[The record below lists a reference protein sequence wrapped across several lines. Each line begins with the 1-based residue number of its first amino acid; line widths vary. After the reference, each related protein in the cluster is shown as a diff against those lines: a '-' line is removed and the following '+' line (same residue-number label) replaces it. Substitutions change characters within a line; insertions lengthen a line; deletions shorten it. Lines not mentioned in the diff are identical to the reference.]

1 MRYCCIALLLGLLVA
16 CSQSQGGNTPP
27 DAPLPAAPDAGTA
40 SEITADANRAL
51 AMRLPLEDRSDY
63 ENAERG
69 YLASIEAPAILG
81 AEGQVVWQIDQFDFL
96 TNEAP
101 DTVNPSLWR
110 QAQLVSKH
118 GIFEVQ
124 DGIWQVRGYDL
135 SVMTVIRGDTGWI
148 IVDPLTT
155 IETAK
160 AALKLV
166 NDTLGARPVSA
177 VLYTHSHGD
186 HFGGVRGVISEADI
200 AERGVQVIAPHGFS
214 EEAVSENV
222 LAGNHMGRRAAMMFG
237 NTLPRS
243 ATGHVSSGL
252 GPGLPSG
259 TISLILP
266 TEEIPHPGGTRII
279 DGVSFEFI
287 DAAGTEAPAE
297 FMFYLPE
304 FRALCTAEV
313 ATGTFHNVLTPRGAK
328 ARNALAWSQVID
340 DVLQAYGTKSD
351 VVFASHHWP
360 VWNTENVQSFLA
372 SQRDIYRY
380 VHDATLRAANEGA
393 GMVEAAERVTEPEFQ
408 SGSFDTRGYY
418 GTLNHNA
425 KAVYQYYF
433 GWWSGVPADYH
444 QLPPEQRGARYV
456 EALGG
461 ADAAIRKGID
471 AYEAGD
477 YRWAAELLNH
487 VVFADKDNQT
497 ARDWLAAT
505 YEQMAYQAESG
516 AWRSYFLAG
525 AQELRTGLP
534 ASGAVRPSSPDV
546 LRAVPM
552 QLIFDSM
559 ATRFNPEKAQMTDVA
574 LRFIFPDSGEDIS
587 VQVGKSHVV
596 VSASPVD
603 DPAVTVTLNRSD
615 FEAIIAG
622 AATVPELTAAGSI
635 NFEGNPAAA
644 GAFLSALDTPEFWFP
659 VATP

>member
-1 MRYCCIALLLGLLVA
+1 MKQVFVSIAVLSLAA
-16 CSQSQGGNTPP
+16 CSGNSTNDSPATIEIPP
-27 DAPLPAAPDAGTA
+27 APAAGTA
-40 SEITADANRAL
+40 TAATLAANTAL
-51 AMRLPLEDRSDY
+51 ANRLPLTDRTDF

-69 YLASIEAPAILG
+69 HLASIEAPAIYG
-81 AEGQVVWQIDQFDFL
+81 EDGNVVWKIDQFDFL
-96 TNEAP
+96 NADAP
-101 DTVNPSLWR
+101 ATVNPSLWR

-118 GIFEVQ
+118 GLFEVM

-135 SVMTVIRGDTGWI
+135 SVMTIIRGKTGWI
-148 IVDPLTT
+148 IVDPLTNT
-155 IETAK
+155 ETAK
-160 AALKLV
+160 ASLQLA
-166 NDTLGARPVSA
+166 NDTLGERPVSA

-200 AERGVQVIAPHGFS
+200 EERGAQVVAPHGFS

-222 LAGNHMGRRAAMMFG
+222 LAGNHMSRRATLMFG
-237 NTLPRS
+237 STLPRS

-252 GPGLPSG
+252 GPGLPQG

-266 TEEIPHPGGTRII
+266 TEEIPGPNATRII
-279 DGVSFEFI
+279 DGITFEFI

-304 FRALCTAEV
+304 FKALCTAEV

-328 ARNALAWSQVID
+328 ARNALTWSQVID
-340 DVLQAYGTKSD
+340 DVLQGYAGKSD

-360 VWNTENVQSFLA
+360 VWESENVTDFL
-372 SQRDIYRY
+372 SNQRDIYRY
-380 VHDATLRAANEGA
+380 VHDATLKAANAGS
-393 GMVEAAERVTEPEFQ
+393 GMVEAAETVAEPEFSQ
-408 SGSFDTRGYY
+408 TAFNTRGYY

-444 QLPPEQRGARYV
+444 RLPPEQAGARYV
-456 EALGG
+456 KALGG
-461 ADAAIRKGID
+461 ADNAIQKGIE

-487 VVFADKDNQT
+487 VVFADGENQM

-525 AQELRTGLP
+525 AQELRTGVP
-534 ASGAVRPSSPDV
+534 AVGGLRTANLDV
-546 LRAVPM
+546 LKAVPAR
-552 QLIFDSM
+552 LIFDSM
-559 ATRFNPEKAQMTDVA
+559 ATRFNAGKSQMADYD
-574 LRFIFPDSGEDIS
+574 LRFVFPDSGEDIS
-587 VQVGKSHVV
+587 VA
-596 VSASPVD
+596 VSASTVIVSETAKTTP
-603 DPAVTVTLNRSD
+603 TVTLTMDRPD
-615 FEAIIAG
+615 FNALIAG
-622 AATVPELTAAGSI
+622 TKKFPELMATGALKLD
-635 NFEGNPAAA
+635 GNPAAA
-644 GAFLSALDTPEFWFP
+644 GAFLGALDTPEFWFP

>member
-1 MRYCCIALLLGLLVA
+1 MKQLFASIAALSLAA
-16 CSQSQGGNTPP
+16 CSGSGANDRPSAAEIPQ
-27 DAPLPAAPDAGTA
+27 APAAGTA
-40 SEITADANRAL
+40 TTATLAANTAL
-51 AMRLPLEDRSDY
+51 ANRLPLADRTDF

-69 YLASIEAPAILG
+69 HLASIEAPAIYG
-81 AEGQVVWQIDQFDFL
+81 PDGNVVWKIDQFDFL
-96 TNEAP
+96 DADAP

-118 GIFEVQ
+118 GLFEVM

-135 SVMTVIRGDTGWI
+135 SVMSIIRGDTGWI
-148 IVDPLTT
+148 IVDPLTNV
-155 IETAK
+155 ETAK
-160 AALKLV
+160 ASLQLV
-166 NDTLGARPVSA
+166 NDTLGERPVAA

-186 HFGGVRGVISEADI
+186 HFGGVRGVISEKDI
-200 AERGVQVIAPHGFS
+200 EERGVQVIAPHGFS

-222 LAGNHMGRRAAMMFG
+222 LAGNHMSRRAAMMFG

-243 ATGHVSSGL
+243 AIGHVSSGL
-252 GPGLPSG
+252 GPGLPQG

-266 TEEIPHPGGTRII
+266 TEEIPGPNATRII
-279 DGVSFEFI
+279 DGVTFEFI

-304 FRALCTAEV
+304 FKALCTAEV

-328 ARNALAWSQVID
+328 ARNALTWSQVID
-340 DVLQAYGTKSD
+340 DVLQDYAGKSD

-360 VWNTENVQSFLA
+360 VWESENVSEFLRN
-372 SQRDIYRY
+372 QRDIYRY
-380 VHDATLRAANEGA
+380 VHDSTLKAANA
-393 GMVEAAERVTEPEFQ
+393 GSGMIEAAETVAEPEFSQ
-408 SGSFDTRGYY
+408 TAFNTRGYY

-444 QLPPEQRGARYV
+444 RLPPEQAGARYV
-456 EALGG
+456 KALGG
-461 ADAAIRKGID
+461 ADNAIREGIA

-487 VVFADKDNQT
+487 VVFADGENQT

-525 AQELRTGLP
+525 AQELRTGVPMVDDIRTSNL
-534 ASGAVRPSSPDV
+534 DV
-546 LRAVPM
+546 LKGVPAR
-552 QLIFDSM
+552 LIFDSM
-559 ATRFNPEKAQMTDVA
+559 ATRYNPAKTQMTDYD
-574 LRFIFPDSGEDIS
+574 LRFVFPDSGEDVFVS
-587 VQVGKSHVV
+587 VGSSTVI
-596 VSASPVD
+596 VSA
-603 DPAVTVTLNRSD
+603 AVSTTPTVTITVDRPD
-615 FEAIIAG
+615 FNALLVG
-622 AATVPELTAAGSI
+622 AKKFPELMATGSLKI
-635 NFEGNPAAA
+635 EGNPAAA
-644 GAFLSALDTPEFWFP
+644 AAFLGALETPEFWFP